1 MASYVANARQRLLE
15 MGVELPMF
23 ETNRMRT
30 F

>member
-1 MASYVANARQRLLE
+1 MATYVANARQKLLE
-15 MGVELPMF
+15 MGVVLPMF

>member
-1 MASYVANARQRLLE
+1 MATYVANARQKFRE
-15 MGVELPMF
+15 MGIMLPMF